1 MASFLL
7 TEIGGSL
14 APFNG
19 CFFVAQIYIINTD
32 CNCENENLE
41 KVLRGRKMAA
51 GRPRAIVVSVYG
63 KFYC

>member
-19 CFFVAQIYIINTD
+19 CFFVAQIYIISTD
-32 CNCENENLE
+32 CN
-41 KVLRGRKMAA
+41 
-51 GRPRAIVVSVYG
+51 
-63 KFYC
+63 

>member
-19 CFFVAQIYIINTD
+19 CFFVAQIYIINTE
-32 CNCENENLE
+32 CNRESENWE
-41 KVLRGRKMAA
+41 KVLLRHKMTA
-51 GRPRAIVVSVYG
+51 GRPRAKIVSV
-63 KFYC
+63 